1 VLKDGVTLQ
10 DTVLSLED
18 ICFTYGAPA
27 SSYDAAARAGTLA
40 LGPVSQN
47 FRKSEI
53 TAIIG
58 PSGCGKSTLLR
69 IIGGLRKPS
78 QGKITGHHDNAK
90 TGFVFQDPTL
100 LAWQNI
106 RDNVCLPMQL
116 AGLSKAEQASRA
128 QKVLELVGLETWQD
142 SMPRQLSGGMKMRVS
157 LARALVGEPNLLLF
171 DEPFAALD
179 ELTRNRL
186 DEELRQIIMD
196 RKATGI
202 FVTHS
207 LSESVFLADRI
218 LVFSHRPGRIIFELE
233 VEGPDQ
239 RDADWRRAPRFHEHC
254 AQLSELMT
262 QDSREFNGG
271 QS

>member
-1 VLKDGVTLQ
+1 MQ
-10 DTVLSLED
+10 DTVLSLKD
-18 ICFTYGAPA
+18 ICF
-27 SSYDAAARAGTLA
+27 SYADATGSKNLA
-40 LGPVSQN
+40 LGPISQD
-47 FRKSEI
+47 FRQSEI
-53 TAIIG
+53 TAIVG

-69 IIGGLRKPS
+69 LIGGLRKPS
-78 QGKITGHHDNAK
+78 SGKLIRYHDDEK

-106 RDNVCLPMQL
+106 RDNVCLPMKL
-116 AGLSKAEQASRA
+116 AGLPKSEQISRS
-128 QKVLELVGLETWQD
+128 QETLKLVGLENWQD
-142 SMPRQLSGGMKMRVS
+142 SLPRQLSGGMKMRVS

-186 DEELRQIIMD
+186 DEELRQIILE

-218 LVFSHRPGRIIFELE
+218 LVLSQSPGQIIYELD
-233 VEGPDQ
+233 VDGPAQ
-239 RDADWRRAPRFHEHC
+239 RDANWRRSPRFHEHC
-254 AQLSELMT
+254 SQLSDLMT
-262 QDSREFNGG
+262 QDSLTVSQGHA
-271 QS
+271 